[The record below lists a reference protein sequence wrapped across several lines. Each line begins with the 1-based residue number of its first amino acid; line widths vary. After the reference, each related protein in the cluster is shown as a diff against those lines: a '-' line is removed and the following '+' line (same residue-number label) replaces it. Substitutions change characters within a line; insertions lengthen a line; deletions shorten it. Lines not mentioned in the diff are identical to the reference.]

1 MRDKR
6 KLKCLKYEVKIVIYV
21 AASFMLRNL
30 GCKKH
35 SSTNQVLRN
44 AHLGGRLLQYR
55 ECNTINKTMVNRT
68 SKEKKVVI
76 KVMDMVA
83 GYGEDIILDH
93 INFEVYEG
101 EIFVILGGSGCGKT
115 TLLKHL
121 IGLNHPM
128 DGNIVI
134 NGTDITGDKGRNLQ
148 QVLRECGILFQSGAL
163 FSSMT
168 IAENVA
174 LPIQEHTNLPA
185 SSIDNIVK
193 MKLAQV
199 SLTGYENH
207 LPSEISGGMRKR
219 AGLARAMALNP
230 KILLFD
236 EPSAG
241 LDPVT
246 SAELDQ
252 LIIRLNRC
260 YGTTMV
266 IVTHELP
273 SIFTVAHRVIMLDKR
288 VKKIIAEGSPH
299 YLRDNSQ
306 NPFVRQFFNR
316 EIESDNDLLRN

>member
-1 MRDKR
+1 MI
-6 KLKCLKYEVKIVIYV
+6 ENPV
-21 AASFMLRNL
+21 N
-30 GCKKH
+30 KKNIAVRV
-35 SSTNQVLRN
+35 T
-44 AHLGGRLLQYR
+44 
-55 ECNTINKTMVNRT
+55 E
-68 SKEKKVVI
+68 
-76 KVMDMVA
+76 MVA
-83 GYGEDIILDH
+83 GYGEDVILNR

-121 IGLNHPM
+121 IGLIYPM
-128 DGNIVI
+128 AGNIVI
-134 NGTDITGDKGRNLQ
+134 NGIDITGKRGGNLQ
-148 QVLRECGILFQSGAL
+148 QALRKCGILFQSGAL

-168 IAENVA
+168 VAENVA

-185 SSIDNIVK
+185 SSIDNIVR

-219 AGLARAMALNP
+219 AGLARAMSLNP
-230 KILLFD
+230 KILFFD

-252 LIIRLNRC
+252 LIIRLNRS
-260 YGTTMV
+260 YNTTMV

-273 SIFTVAHRVIMLDKR
+273 SIFSVAHRVIMLDRR
-288 VKKIIAEGSPH
+288 VKKIIAEGSPQ

-316 EIESDNDLLRN
+316 EIESDNEMLKN